1 MREKIHKAE
10 GHMLEIRKIDA
21 ESLRKLCVARRWYT
35 RGDNAAYNH
44 LLNDLAEG
52 KENITTDDIVE
63 IALDIMKHSN
73 TGQEL
78 TSICFDV
85 ARIAVSFFEEV

>member
-44 LLNDLAEG
+44 LLNDL
-52 KENITTDDIVE
+52 KSDRSHVV
-63 IALDIMKHSN
+63 L
-73 TGQEL
+73 
-78 TSICFDV
+78 
-85 ARIAVSFFEEV
+85 

>member
-63 IALDIMKHSN
+63 IALDIMEHSN
-73 TGQEL
+73 TDQEL

>member
-44 LLNDLAEG
+44 LLNDLEEG

-63 IALDIMKHSN
+63 IALDIMEHSN
-73 TGQEL
+73 TEQEL

-85 ARIAVSFFEEV
+85 ARIAVTFFEEV

>member
-85 ARIAVSFFEEV
+85 ARIAV

>member
-85 ARIAVSFFEEV
+85 ARIAVSFFVEV

>member
-52 KENITTDDIVE
+52 KENITGYQYESWHYRYVGVDIATYIHE
-63 IALDIMKHSN
+63 NNI
-73 TGQEL
+73 T
-78 TSICFDV
+78 
-85 ARIAVSFFEEV
+85 FEEYYEMFIANKK

>member
-1 MREKIHKAE
+1 MKYGYREV
-10 GHMLEIRKIDA
+10 RKIREDD
-21 ESLRKLCVARRWYT
+21 LRNLCVAKHWYT

-44 LLNDLAEG
+44 LLSDLADR

-63 IALDIMKHSN
+63 IAMDILEHSN
-73 TGQEL
+73 TDQEL

-85 ARIAVSFFEEV
+85 ARIAVTFFEEV

>member
-78 TSICFDV
+78 TSTCFDV

>member
-44 LLNDLAEG
+44 LLNDLEEG

-63 IALDIMKHSN
+63 IALDIIKHSN